1 MILLTDEEQN
11 NKQLVDY
18 KYLRDLLIGEIREQI
33 YNNIGE
39 KNIVM
44 KNLDILEK
52 MARGDKY
59 NLIEELYKFGWITHD
74 LDDVERSLYD
84 LNEYLL
90 RTSTQKELKDE
101 NIDFEAINK
110 ALDVLDKLRD
120 VTEKKMYNLK

>member
-18 KYLRDLLIGEIREQI
+18 KYLRDLLIGEIRATICE
-33 YNNIGE
+33 NIG
-39 KNIVM
+39 NRDFVI
-44 KNLDILEK
+44 KNLEILEK
-52 MARGDKY
+52 MARGDRY
-59 NLIEELYKFGWITHD
+59 NLIEELYSFGWITHD

-90 RTSTQKELKDE
+90 RTETRKELRDE
-101 NIDFEAINK
+101 NIDFEAISK

>member
-18 KYLRDLLIGEIREQI
+18 KYLRDLLIGEIRATICE
-33 YNNIGE
+33 NIG
-39 KNIVM
+39 NRDYVI
-44 KNLDILEK
+44 KNLEILEK
-52 MARGDKY
+52 MARGDRY

-90 RTSTQKELKDE
+90 RTETRKELRDE
-101 NIDFEAINK
+101 NIDFEAISK